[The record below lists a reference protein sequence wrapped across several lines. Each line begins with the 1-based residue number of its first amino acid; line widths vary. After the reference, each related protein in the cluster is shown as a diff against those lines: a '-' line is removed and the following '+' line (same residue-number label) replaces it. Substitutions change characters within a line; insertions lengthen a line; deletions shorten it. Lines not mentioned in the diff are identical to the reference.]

1 MRCLVLAAALSLAA
15 VGAGYGAQG
24 GARVTVTTST
34 PGVVLSDVEAV
45 AADRG
50 GIVLTIT
57 SPAPGTPFSA
67 VCTFLHDGTQTTEDH
82 SGRAP
87 ATLRF
92 DAEGLRCELSSE
104 GPLKVVA
111 EDARGNRSMSS
122 TSGGRILLSLSF

>member
-15 VGAGYGAQG
+15 VSAGSGAQG

-34 PGVVLSDVEAV
+34 PGVVLSDVEVV
-45 AADRG
+45 ADDQG
-50 GIVLTIT
+50 GIVFTIT
-57 SPAPGTPFSA
+57 SSAPGTAFSA
-67 VCTFLHDGTQTTEDH
+67 VCTVFNDGAETTVDH

-92 DAEGLRCELSSE
+92 DAEGVTCELSSE

-122 TSGGRILLSLSF
+122 TPGGRILISLSF